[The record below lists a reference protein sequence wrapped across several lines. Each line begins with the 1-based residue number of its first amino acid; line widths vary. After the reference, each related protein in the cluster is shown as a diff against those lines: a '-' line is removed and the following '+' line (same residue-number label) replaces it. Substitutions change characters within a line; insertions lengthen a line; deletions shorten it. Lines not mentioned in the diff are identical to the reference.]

1 MAIQQQMVLF
11 YQGLGSSPASDVA
24 SYMNKALNPSLISWN
39 ISQPGIFEEDS
50 GFEDRDK
57 V

>member
-1 MAIQQQMVLF
+1 MVLF